1 MTTDPLES
9 SEVKVS
15 VGWENPGQIRQGDK
29 QLDRP

>member
-1 MTTDPLES
+1 VES

-15 VGWENPGQIRQGDK
+15 VGWGKPGQIRQGDK